1 MQTRRKLLIAGAGL
15 LGTAMALT
23 VFVVRR
29 KPLSPPATVKQ
40 IVATQD
46 IAAMTRITA
55 DMVQEVA
62 VTEADPTFAAQVHE
76 VVGRYA
82 QRDIAKGNA
91 IEKAAVQETPIV
103 VRKPAP
109 TEFRIPA
116 GKRAVE
122 VLVNPNSAMAVQV
135 GDHVDVFVAYRMEGT
150 DVVSRIVAQ
159 DLEVLHFAGKYTFYY
174 GPPADRKAQGAE
186 AAPPP
191 EDKTLLILAA
201 SPADVQQILAAQDR
215 GNLTVVVRRPDDHA
229 RLRMAETWEHP
240 RAPHRHYAA
249 Q

>member
-1 MQTRRKLLIAGAGL
+1 MQPNRKRLIAGAGL
-15 LGTAMALT
+15 LVAAMVLT
-23 VFVVRR
+23 LLAVQR
-29 KPLSPPATVKQ
+29 KPSSPPATAKQ
-40 IVATQD
+40 IVATKD
-46 IAAMTRITA
+46 IAALTRITA
-55 DMVQEVA
+55 DMVREIA
-62 VTEADPTFAAQVHE
+62 VTEADPAFAAQVSE

-91 IEKAAVQETPIV
+91 IEKAAVQETNRGG
-103 VRKPAP
+103 RKPAP

-122 VLVNPNSAMAVQV
+122 VLVRPTSAMAVQV

-150 DVVSRIVAQ
+150 DVVSRLVAQ

-174 GPPADRKAQGAE
+174 DPPADRKAQGAE

-201 SPADVQQILAAQDR
+201 SPADAQLISAAQER
-215 GNLTVVVRRPDDHA
+215 GNLIVVVRRPDDHA

-249 Q
+249 P